1 MDVLFFLEPVLGTIA
16 SFLIFKLFFKGGM
29 KEKTREQSL
38 LLMEKIRR
46 VCKFIIMERDFSEI
60 FHYQNVKDK
69 IANFLLGIKKGVI
82 LIKAQARMGL
92 DMNKIKMDSTPEKK
106 TISLKNFSQ
115 PLMLSIDTDFSYYDK
130 LEGWANK
137 FNSEGLT
144 EVTRNAK
151 QHIIDKV
158 TESSLMDQAK
168 KEAVLAIKM
177 MEGLAATIGWSPAYN
192 ELVLEEALQTKKQN
206 S

>member
-1 MDVLFFLEPVLGTIA
+1 MDVLFFLEQVLGTIA

-82 LIKAQARMGL
+82 LIKAQARTGL
-92 DMNKIKMDSTPEKK
+92 DLNKIEMDSTPEKK

>member
-1 MDVLFFLEPVLGTIA
+1 MDVLFFLEQLLGTIA

-69 IANFLLGIKKGVI
+69 IASFLLGIKNGVI
-82 LIKAQARMGL
+82 LTKAQARMGL
-92 DMNKIKMDSTPEKK
+92 DLNKIEMDSTPEKK
-106 TISLKNFSQ
+106 TIRLKNFSQ

-137 FNSEGLT
+137 FTIEGLT

-177 MEGLAATIGWSPAYN
+177 MEGLATTIGWSPAYN
-192 ELVLEEALQTKKQN
+192 ELVLGEALQTKKQN

>member
-1 MDVLFFLEPVLGTIA
+1 MDVLFFLKQVLGAIA
-16 SFLIFKLFFKGGM
+16 SFLIFKLLFKGGK
-29 KEKTREQSL
+29 KEKTREQSVV
-38 LLMEKIRR
+38 LMEKIRR
-46 VCKFIIMERDFSEI
+46 VCKFITMERDFSEVS
-60 FHYQNVKDK
+60 HYQNVKDK
-69 IANFLLGIKKGVI
+69 IANFLLGIKKAVI
-82 LIKAQARMGL
+82 LIKAQARIGL
-92 DMNKIKMDSTPEKK
+92 DLTKIEMESTPEKK
-106 TISLKNFSQ
+106 TIRLKNFSR
-115 PLMLSIDTDFSYYDK
+115 PLILSIDTDFSYYDK

-137 FNSEGLT
+137 FTSEGLA

-177 MEGLAATIGWSPAYN
+177 MEGLAAAIEWTPAYN
-192 ELVLEEALQTKKQN
+192 ELVLEEALQTKKLD

>member
-1 MDVLFFLEPVLGTIA
+1 MDVLFFLKQVLGAIA
-16 SFLIFKLFFKGGM
+16 SFLIFKLLFKGGK
-29 KEKTREQSL
+29 KEKTREQSVV
-38 LLMEKIRR
+38 LMEKIRR
-46 VCKFIIMERDFSEI
+46 VCKFITMERDFSEI
-60 FHYQNVKDK
+60 SHYQNVKDK
-69 IANFLLGIKKGVI
+69 IANFLLGIKKAVI
-82 LIKAQARMGL
+82 LIKAQARIGL
-92 DMNKIKMDSTPEKK
+92 DLTKIEMESTPEKK
-106 TISLKNFSQ
+106 TIRLKNFSR
-115 PLMLSIDTDFSYYDK
+115 PLILSIDTDFSYYDK

-137 FNSEGLT
+137 FTSEGLA

-177 MEGLAATIGWSPAYN
+177 MEGLAAAIEWTPAYN
-192 ELVLEEALQTKKQN
+192 ELVLEEALQTKKLD